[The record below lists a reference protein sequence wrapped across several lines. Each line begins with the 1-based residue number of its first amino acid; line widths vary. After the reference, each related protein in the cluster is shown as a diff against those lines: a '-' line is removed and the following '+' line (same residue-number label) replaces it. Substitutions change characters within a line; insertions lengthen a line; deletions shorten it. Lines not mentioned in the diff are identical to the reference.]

1 MFRQILNNTKIKRVI
16 SMLVDLVVLIILTE
30 LFCVFT
36 GSKDIKAVFGMLHEL
51 EGMGGDAGS
60 FAEAYGFFI
69 LHFMKL
75 YQTFLKILISYK
87 SVTMM
92 LLKGRTIGMLIN
104 RLALTS
110 RKDEEYHL
118 TCLRYLGNAL
128 LSALTIYFFN
138 SIPFIVS
145 TMFIFSDE
153 NCSTLIERICALKL
167 IESR

>member
-1 MFRQILNNTKIKRVI
+1 MFRQILNRTRIARMI
-16 SMLVDLVVLIILTE
+16 SMLADLVVLIILTE
-30 LFCVFT
+30 LACVFT
-36 GSKDIKAVFGMLHEL
+36 GSKDIRAVFDMLHEL

-60 FAEAYGFFI
+60 FAEAYGLFI
-69 LHFMKL
+69 AHFMRL

-92 LLKGRTIGMLIN
+92 LSKGKTIGMLIN
-104 RLALTS
+104 GLALVS
-110 RKDEEYHL
+110 GKDEEYHL

-128 LSALTIYFFN
+128 LSAMTIYFFN
-138 SIPFIVS
+138 GIPYIIS
-145 TMFIFSDE
+145 TFFMFSDE